1 MRILQINN
9 CHYRRGGADV
19 VYLNTGDLLEK
30 KGHDVFYF
38 SQKNENNYP
47 AKSDR
52 FFIESIDFFNRS
64 LFQKINLI
72 PRFFYSKEAAAK
84 LTELIKEC
92 KPQIVHIHTYKGT
105 LTPSILKVLKKAKIP
120 IVITLHDY
128 GFLCPHNLFINGKME
143 ICERCIKGSIMNCV
157 IHKCNRNNFLLST
170 VTTAEF
176 AFHRIKF
183 PFDDYFNTM
192 IAVSK
197 FAQKIHIQSYKFKNI
212 IKHLYNFYP
221 ELKDTNSNNS
231 KGSYFLFFGRL
242 SKEKGI
248 STLIKSWMTNSRSS
262 ILKIV
267 GTGELY
273 DELKI
278 NTLGI
283 DSIEVLGFKQGDEL
297 HELIKNASFI
307 IVPSEWYENNPL
319 TIIESYALGK
329 PVIGANVGG
338 ITEIIENGK
347 TGFLFE
353 MKNIIDLS
361 DKISMSEKMSEEDY
375 RIFSNNSRQFAEN
388 HFNPD
393 THYYKLMKIY
403 KETIDNYKKND

>member
-1 MRILQINN
+1 M
-9 CHYRRGGADV
+9 
-19 VYLNTGDLLEK
+19 
-30 KGHDVFYF
+30 
-38 SQKNENNYP
+38 
-47 AKSDR
+47 
-52 FFIESIDFFNRS
+52 
-64 LFQKINLI
+64 
-72 PRFFYSKEAAAK
+72 
-84 LTELIKEC
+84 
-92 KPQIVHIHTYKGT
+92 
-105 LTPSILKVLKKAKIP
+105 
-120 IVITLHDY
+120 
-128 GFLCPHNLFINGKME
+128 
-143 ICERCIKGSIMNCV
+143 
-157 IHKCNRNNFLLST
+157 
-170 VTTAEF
+170 
-176 AFHRIKF
+176 
-183 PFDDYFNTM
+183 
-192 IAVSK
+192 
-197 FAQKIHIQSYKFKNI
+197 
-212 IKHLYNFYP
+212 
-221 ELKDTNSNNS
+221 
-231 KGSYFLFFGRL
+231 
-242 SKEKGI
+242 
-248 STLIKSWMTNSRSS
+248 
-262 ILKIV
+262 
-267 GTGELY
+267 
-273 DELKI
+273 
-278 NTLGI
+278 GI